1 MHHPGPPRFIG
12 VGSTINLAPR
22 DPDPSAEYE
31 WSVGSAPKGSDA
43 SVGRDPVEQFTPDVP
58 GTYEIRLDA
67 PDGEHALTVRVF
79 PTSRKPPLPVD
90 DGDDETEGD
99 GGDGGDGSA
108 SGVLSSGISGGVS
121 GGVSGGISGGVNGL
135 SGGEAGRSA
144 GEFADVSDDVFHGG
158 AGGRPRLRL
167 DGRIEEEEVVLSATP
182 KPAPGA
188 DVPAGGFAV
197 EFLVDDRDP
206 LSDSALTIEGHE
218 ARIDRADLPGYSR
231 IHAVAVDPAND
242 TYSVSDAVAIAPT
255 EDGRVVVDR
264 LNEPPAWSRSIT
276 LYEIYVRTFADG
288 DEPTFEA
295 ITDRLPELA
304 EFGVDCIWLTP
315 VLQNDGF
322 DHGYNIT
329 DFFSIA
335 DDLGTREEFEAFVD
349 EAHDYGISV
358 LFDLVLNH
366 SAREH
371 EFFRRAKAGDPE
383 YRDWYE
389 WESQEE
395 DAPATYFDWPYIAN
409 FNFDNLHVRRH
420 LLDVV
425 DEWAPSV
432 DGFRCDMAWAV
443 PTSFW
448 QEIRDRVK
456 SHDREFLLLD
466 ETIPY
471 VPEFHELCFDVH
483 FDTTL
488 YHNLRQI
495 GHGEMPARAVVD
507 AIRQRAETGFPDH
520 AGFLQ
525 YMENHDETRFLEE
538 CGRPETE
545 AAAGAIF
552 TLPGIP
558 LLYAGQEIGE
568 RTRRETISWADTDE
582 ELRSHYR
589 ALNDLRRERP
599 ALGPGGAFEPV
610 EIDAVHD
617 GVVAYAREADGER
630 LVVVLNFAPMPE
642 HVSLPGERVESIDLV
657 SGSDVDTPSG
667 DLRVESVAVVSA
679 ENQR

>member
-12 VGSTINLAPR
+12 VGSTIDLAPR
-22 DPDPSAEYE
+22 DPDPSAAYR
-31 WSVGSAPKGSDA
+31 WHVASAPQGSDA
-43 SVGRDPVEQFTPDVP
+43 SLGSDPVEQFTPDVP

-67 PDGEHALTVRVF
+67 QDGEHVLTVRVF
-79 PTSRKPPLPVD
+79 PTSQKPPLPVD
-90 DGDDETEGD
+90 DSGNGDDG
-99 GGDGGDGSA
+99 GGDTDVSGG
-108 SGVLSSGISGGVS
+108 LSGGVS
-121 GGVSGGISGGVNGL
+121 GGVSGRVSGGASGL
-135 SGGEAGRSA
+135 SGEESSRSPGELGL
-144 GEFADVSDDVFHGG
+144 VSDDVFEGG
-158 AGGRPRLRL
+158 AGGRPRIRL
-167 DGRIEEEEVVLSATP
+167 DGVVEEDEVVLTATP

-188 DVPAGGFAV
+188 DVPPDGFAV

-206 LSDSALTIEGHE
+206 LSDSALRIDGHE
-218 ARIDRADLPGYSR
+218 ARIDRSHLSGYSR
-231 IHAVAVDPAND
+231 IHAVAVDPEHD
-242 TYSVSDAVAIAPT
+242 SYSVSDAVAVEPT
-255 EDGRVVVDR
+255 TNGQITVDR
-264 LNEPPAWSRSIT
+264 LNDPPAWSRSVT

-288 DEPTFEA
+288 DKPTFESIA
-295 ITDRLPELA
+295 ERLPDLA
-304 EFGVDCIWLTP
+304 EFGVDCVWLTP
-315 VLQNDGF
+315 VLQHDGF

-329 DFFSIA
+329 DFCSIA
-335 DDLGTREEFEAFVD
+335 EDLGTREEFAAFVD
-349 EAHDYGISV
+349 EAHDHGIKV

-366 SAREH
+366 SARDH
-371 EFFRRAKAGDPE
+371 EFFKRAKAGDPE

-389 WESQEE
+389 WESREE
-395 DAPATYFDWPYIAN
+395 AVPATYFDWPYIAN

-425 DEWAPSV
+425 DEWAPYV

-456 SHDREFLLLD
+456 SHDRSFLLLD

-538 CGRPETE
+538 CGRSETE

-568 RTRRETISWADTDE
+568 RTRRERISWEETDE
-582 ELRSHYR
+582 ELRRHYR
-589 ALNDLRRERP
+589 ALNELRRERP

-610 EIDAVHD
+610 EVDAVHD
-617 GVVAYAREADGER
+617 GVVAYAREAGEER

-642 HVSLPGERVESIDLV
+642 HVGLPGETIEPTNLV
-657 SGSDVDTPSG
+657 SETDVDTPSG
-667 DLRVESVAVVSA
+667 DLRVESVAVVSTA
-679 ENQR
+679 EPT

>member
-12 VGSTINLAPR
+12 VGSTIDLAPR

-31 WSVGSAPKGSDA
+31 WHVARAPKGSSATLGDA
-43 SVGRDPVEQFTPDVP
+43 PVEQFTPDVS
-58 GTYEIRLDA
+58 GTYKLGLDA
-67 PDGEHALTVRVF
+67 PDGQHTLTVRVF
-79 PTSRKPPLPVD
+79 PTSQKPPLPVD
-90 DGDDETEGD
+90 DEGDGTDSD
-99 GGDGGDGSA
+99 GGDGDG
-108 SGVLSSGISGGVS
+108 GGSSGGSGLHRS
-121 GGVSGGISGGVNGL
+121 GGVSGGISGGESDL
-135 SGGEAGRSA
+135 PAESCGG
-144 GEFADVSDDVFHGG
+144 SDDPFRDG
-158 AGGRPRLRL
+158 AGGRPRIRL
-167 DGRIEEEEVVLSATP
+167 DGRVEGDEVVVTGTP

-188 DVPAGGFAV
+188 DVPPDGFAV
-197 EFLVDDRDP
+197 EFLADDRDP
-206 LSDSALTIEGHE
+206 VSGSELTIDGHE
-218 ARIDRADLPGYSR
+218 VRIDRADIREYSR
-231 IHAVAVDPAND
+231 IHAVAVDPTND
-242 TYSVSDAVAIAPT
+242 TYSVSDAIAVAPT
-255 EDGRVVVDR
+255 EEGQILVDR

-295 ITDRLPELA
+295 IADRLPELA
-304 EFGVDCIWLTP
+304 EFGVNCIWLTP
-315 VLQNDGF
+315 VLQNDEF

-335 DDLGTREEFEAFVD
+335 DDLGTREEFEALLE
-349 EAHDYGISV
+349 EAHDHGIKV

-371 EFFRRAKAGDPE
+371 EFFGRAKAGDPE

-389 WESQEE
+389 WENEA
-395 DAPATYFDWPYIAN
+395 DDVPATYFDWPYIAN

-425 DEWAPSV
+425 DEWAPYV

-568 RTRRETISWADTDE
+568 RTRRERISWEETDE
-582 ELRSHYR
+582 ELRRHYG
-589 ALNDLRRERP
+589 ALNELRRERP
-599 ALGPGGAFEPV
+599 AFGPGGAFEPV
-610 EIDAVHD
+610 EVDAVHD
-617 GVVAYAREADGER
+617 GVVAYAREAGEER

-642 HVSLPGERVESIDLV
+642 HVSLPEETVEPTDLV
-657 SGSDVDTPSG
+657 SGGDVDTPSG
-667 DLRVESVAVVSA
+667 DLRVESVAVVSTA
-679 ENQR
+679 EPM